1 MTVVRMFRCG
11 LRFRALIALCGL
23 WSGTGLAADN
33 GTDWPQFLG
42 PQRNGRSG
50 ETGLIDT
57 WPANGPKEVWRKPG
71 GVGMSNLAIQGT
83 TAVTLVQKEGKQWL
97 LALDANTGDTKWETP
112 LAPEYRNGMGNGPR
126 GTPAISGESVYA
138 FTGEGILVA
147 ASLATGKIAWS
158 KDTVQDLGGKP
169 AEYGMACSP
178 LVHDRLVIVTVG
190 GAKGTVA
197 AYDVKSGQRQWVTGD
212 SPAGYSSPALLDI
225 GGRQQLI
232 AFSGN
237 AALGLQPASG
247 QLLWQYPYE
256 TNFDCNIATPI
267 TIDGDVFL
275 SSGENHGSVLLS
287 LQSKG
292 EKFNIAEV
300 WKSQGTKSVLRNEW
314 QTSILLDG
322 YLYGLDNVGG
332 AGPVTHLTCINAR
345 TGERLWQKPRWGKGN
360 LIAADGK
367 LFFSTM
373 NGELVIARANP
384 KQYEE
389 IGRKEY
395 IGSTRQAPALSRGL
409 LYLRDDA
416 EIVCIDVR
424 R

>member
-1 MTVVRMFRCG
+1 MFARMHHNR
-11 LRFRALIALCGL
+11 RFRLEVFVALWGL
-23 WSGTGLAADN
+23 SSLAAWAQPS
-33 GTDWPQFLG
+33 GSDWPQFLG
-42 PQRNGRSG
+42 PERNGRSS

-57 WPANGPKEVWRKPG
+57 WPANGPKAG
-71 GVGMSNLAIQGT
+71 GVGMSGVAIQGT
-83 TAVTLVQKEGKQWL
+83 TAVTLVQKDGKQWL
-97 LALDANTGDTKWETP
+97 LALDAQTGDTKWETP

-126 GTPAISGESVYA
+126 GTPAISAESVYA

-147 ASLATGKIAWS
+147 AQLATGKITWS
-158 KDTVQDLGGKP
+158 KDTVKDLGGKP

-178 LVHDRLVIVTVG
+178 LVHDGLVIVTVG

-197 AYDVKSGQRQWVTGD
+197 AYDMKSGQRQWATGD
-212 SPAGYSSPALLDI
+212 SPAGYSSPAVLDI

-232 AFSGN
+232 AFAGN
-237 AALGLQPASG
+237 AALGMNPASG
-247 QLLWQYPYE
+247 KLLWQYPYE

-267 TIDGDVFL
+267 AVDGNVFL
-275 SSGENHGSVLLS
+275 SSGENHGSVLLA
-287 LQSKG
+287 LRPKG
-292 EKFNIAEV
+292 DKFDIAEV

-332 AGPVTHLTCINAR
+332 AGPVTHLTCINAK
-345 TGERLWQKPRWGKGN
+345 TGERVWQKPRWGKGN
-360 LIAADGK
+360 LIAAEGK

-384 KQYEE
+384 REYEE

-395 IGSTRQAPALSRGL
+395 IGTTRQAPALSRGL
-409 LYLRDDA
+409 LYMRDDA

>member
-1 MTVVRMFRCG
+1 MYTYLRPGIIVATWG
-11 LRFRALIALCGL
+11 LLSLTALAE
-23 WSGTGLAADN
+23 DK

-42 PQRNGRSG
+42 PQRNGHST
-50 ETGLIDT
+50 ETGLINT

-71 GVGMSNLAIQGT
+71 GVGMSGIAIQGT
-83 TAVTLVQKEGKQWL
+83 TAVTLVQKDEKQWL
-97 LALDANTGDTKWETP
+97 LALDAQTGDTKWETP

-126 GTPAISGESVYA
+126 GTPAISGDSVYA

-147 ASLATGKIAWS
+147 VKLDTGKIVWS
-158 KDTVQDLGGKP
+158 KDTTKDLGGKP

-178 LVHDRLVIVTVG
+178 LFDDGLVIVTVG
-190 GAKGTVA
+190 GTAGTVA
-197 AYDVKSGQRQWVTGD
+197 AYDAQTGKRKWATGD
-212 SPAGYSSPALLDI
+212 NPAGYSSPTLLTLD
-225 GGRQQLI
+225 GRRQI
-232 AFSGN
+232 VAFVGN
-237 AALGLQPASG
+237 AALGLQPATG
-247 QLLWQYPYE
+247 ALLWQYPYE

-267 TIDGDVFL
+267 AVDGNVFL
-275 SSGENHGSVLLS
+275 SCGENHGSVMLALKP
-287 LQSKG
+287 QG
-292 EKFNIAEV
+292 EKFDLSEV

-332 AGPVTHLTCINAR
+332 AGPVTHLTCIDAK
-345 TGERLWQKPRWGKGN
+345 TGKRMWQQPRWGKGN
-360 LIAADGK
+360 LITAEGK

-384 KQYEE
+384 KEYEE
-389 IGRKEY
+389 LGRKEY
-395 IGSTRQAPALSRGL
+395 IGTTRQAPALSHGL